1 MTVPEGPRGTCRLA
15 GGQVVLSM
23 GIFDR
28 VILAL
33 FTLLMAI
40 ASFLIVIM
48 AVAGWYEPLMWL
60 QDLLYGATGRW
71 VIGIIA
77 GLSFIV
83 SLRFLYFGFRRDRPD
98 QTLIR
103 ETDLGEVNI
112 ALSAIETLVTKVARG
127 IKGVRDVRSTVYSR
141 DGGIGVRVRGV
152 VSPEVN
158 VPETARAI
166 QQAVTDYTKNV
177 VGVDVTEVKVLVQ
190 NITNETRARRVE

>member
-1 MTVPEGPRGTCRLA
+1 
-15 GGQVVLSM
+15 M

-33 FTLLMAI
+33 FTMMMAVV
-40 ASFLIVIM
+40 SFMIVIM
-48 AVAGWYEPLMWL
+48 AVAGWQEPLAWV
-60 QDLLYGATGRW
+60 QDVLLGTTGRW
-71 VIGIIA
+71 VIGVIA
-77 GLSFIV
+77 AWTFVV

-112 ALSAIETLVTKVARG
+112 ALSAIETLTTKVARG
-127 IKGVRDVRSTVYSR
+127 IKGVRDIRSTVYAHN
-141 DGGIGVRVRGV
+141 GGIGVRIRGV

-158 VPETARAI
+158 VPDTARLI

-190 NITNETRARRVE
+190 NITNETKSRRVE

>member
-1 MTVPEGPRGTCRLA
+1 MGELIQVDVSAAGAHLPRRKT
-15 GGQVVLSM
+15 GGR
-23 GIFDR
+23 G
-28 VILAL
+28 
-33 FTLLMAI
+33 
-40 ASFLIVIM
+40 
-48 AVAGWYEPLMWL
+48 
-60 QDLLYGATGRW
+60 
-71 VIGIIA
+71 
-77 GLSFIV
+77 
-83 SLRFLYFGFRRDRPD
+83 
-98 QTLIR
+98 